1 MSSISGRSIS
11 SPLPAPTSGAG
22 ALQAPDVAR
31 FNRAVV
37 LAITWAVLYYA
48 AAELGLALRFP
59 GQTVSAIWPANAVLL
74 TALLLTAPRS
84 WWIPLLAIVPAHF
97 AAYADTGYPDWR
109 LAWQIGFNWTL
120 TLSTAAILRAFALDR
135 HSFGNLQELAIY
147 LLVAVAGVPAV
158 VTLLAPNTFLAMLHP
173 QAEPLWLEWRS
184 TYLSNATGFLVFV
197 PAMVLWVSEGPAW
210 LRRATPARCVE
221 AALIGV
227 ALYLVCTGLVAGSAA
242 APALLYVPLPL
253 LLWAAARFGT
263 GGVTSALFLFA
274 LTSIVCAIEGRGP
287 FTDSLPLDN
296 VFKLQMFLFA
306 MALPLLM
313 LAVLMD
319 ERARIVMAS
328 KSAERALR
336 ESYAQ
341 VQDLAKRL
349 IGAQEEEHTRIARD
363 LHDDLGQQL
372 AAVAIGL
379 SRIRQRLPA
388 DPAGTGEEVARLQ
401 GGVDQVA
408 RALRTLSHELHPG
421 ALRHV
426 GLGVALRR
434 LCREFAD
441 RHGIALD
448 FDTEGELRAV
458 APELALCLFRV
469 TQEVLRNVAEH
480 AEASEVRVRL
490 VRTDEA
496 LRLVIGD
503 DGRGFDRE
511 AVAAQGLGLV
521 TLDERVRAVGGRL
534 VLASEP
540 GEGTTAEVRVPI
552 AEEANAA
559 RDDTARG

>member
-1 MSSISGRSIS
+1 MSSIGGRSIS
-11 SPLPAPTSGAG
+11 GPPAAPTSGAG
-22 ALQAPDVAR
+22 ALRAPEVAS
-31 FNRAVV
+31 FNRVV
-37 LAITWAVLYYA
+37 TLAITCAALYYA

-74 TALLLTAPRS
+74 AALLLTSPRS

-120 TLSTAAILRAFALDR
+120 TISTAAILRALALNR
-135 HSFGNLQELAIY
+135 HPFRNLPELAIY
-147 LLVAVAGVPAV
+147 LLVAVAGVPALV
-158 VTLLAPNTFLAMLHP
+158 SLLAPNTVTAMLHP
-173 QAEPLWLEWRS
+173 QTQSLWLEWRS

-197 PAMVLWVSEGPAW
+197 PAIVLWVSEGPAW

-227 ALYLVCTGLVAGSAA
+227 GLYLVCTGLLGGSAA
-242 APALLYVPLPL
+242 TPALLYVPLPL
-253 LLWAAARFGT
+253 LLWAAARFGA

-274 LTSIVCAIEGRGP
+274 LSSTVCAIEGRGP
-287 FTDSLPLDN
+287 FTESLPLGN
-296 VFKLQMFLFA
+296 VSRLQMFLFA
-306 MALPLLM
+306 VALPLLM
-313 LAVLMD
+313 LAVLID

-388 DPAGTGEEVARLQ
+388 DPAGTVKEVARLQ
-401 GGVDQVA
+401 AGIDQVA
-408 RALRTLSHELHPG
+408 RALRSLSHELHPG

-441 RHGIALD
+441 RHGTALD
-448 FDTEGELRAV
+448 FDTEGELRSV
-458 APELALCLFRV
+458 APEVALCLFRV
-469 TQEVLRNVAEH
+469 AQEVLRNVAEH
-480 AEASEVRVRL
+480 AGAREVNVRL
-490 VRTDEA
+490 GRTDGA

-511 AVAAQGLGLV
+511 AAAARAGLGLV
-521 TLDERVRAVGGRL
+521 TLDERVRAVGGHL
-534 VLASEP
+534 VL
-540 GEGTTAEVRVPI
+540 
-552 AEEANAA
+552 
-559 RDDTARG
+559 